1 MKRLLCKTIFY
12 GVLMSV
18 VATACTNDNLQTSPE
33 GGKVAV
39 RVSGG
44 VQTRAT
50 NNIWDVNDAIGITMV
65 SPQSVSVIEPY
76 RNYSYS
82 TSGDGNFSPTDASKI
97 IYFPSDGT
105 TVSFKAYYPYKRDLS
120 TDMLIPVNTKD
131 QTSLADID
139 LMTADHVSGNS
150 IDEPNVKLNFY
161 HRLAKVSI
169 DLATDE
175 TGLINLEGCK
185 LTMKGLK
192 TSGAYDLMKDGL
204 SVDANSGA
212 DVNIPLRNNQGEAI
226 LLPRAAAE
234 GVTFLVTTANG
245 GTYTAIL
252 DKDLELKAGY
262 KHTFHIRLKSTPV
275 LVSATITP
283 WIEGPERQ
291 TDVIRVVTGL
301 NDSRDFQPN
310 DVLNLYLKDKDDTN
324 FNYLTT
330 FTYGTDNK
338 WITNKQVYWES
349 IKADPAAFR
358 GATTIAKAL
367 NGTQIADILV
377 SKDVSVSQYTGVNL
391 EMTHA
396 GSKVTIQLKSSDGT
410 FTTGELKNASIIL
423 PGYLNTGS
431 VNANGTFVIG
441 NSTIDI
447 VPESNVAIFPPQTIG
462 YGKNLATI
470 TINGRTYDLKVTEA
484 NGFEYVPGVAYTLT
498 ADLKKASVL
507 MSALVTP
514 WTEETHEFQDVR
526 IGLANLGSN
535 GGDLKNGDQLY
546 LYTGDNASRIDL
558 NGYFAYNGSG
568 WNYSNPS
575 TPLYWEDIANSG
587 YIYASITRP
596 ALSNASGNNQSQD
609 YITAIPVANAGGV
622 TNTAINLTM
631 THQVAKV
638 NVILWSNT
646 YSEAKLTAAK
656 VTLPNYDMG
665 GSMNKGLYSRGTL
678 KGTITLDNPVKV
690 IPTQSGAVTT
700 YNTASYLQEQT
711 VAKQTPLVIVEI
723 DGRSYTVK
731 HTDDVAYTSGK
742 ITNLKIQIEKSDLKV
757 SVDVA
762 NWVDQLP
769 IIFDNAMFFT
779 VANPTASGFVHNDQI
794 KFYELGLSNTVTN
807 NTNTYTY
814 SVSGSTASLTN
825 PKAAWYRDDFQTGDA
840 ISGVFPVLSQTNVAA
855 GASTFNWT
863 CSNGSGG
870 SSTNGH
876 NQDVIIAAP
885 NGNHG
890 TIQTGSANVAFQFKH
905 VLSKVSVN
913 LIVGTGFTASEIAGS
928 VVELNNFKLS
938 GTVNVATGSASP
950 TGAVTSSFQPT
961 ILSAPN
967 AVTGKTVVSSYE
979 AFIMPQTITAASA
992 SKTTIVTVTLN
1003 GVKFYGQLSAD
1014 KLFAAGE
1021 HNVLNITLNKVG
1033 LALSTELVDWTY
1045 GGSYD
1050 MDLH

>member
-358 GATTIAKAL
+358 GL
-367 NGTQIADILV
+367 L
-377 SKDVSVSQYTGVNL
+377 L
-391 EMTHA
+391 
-396 GSKVTIQLKSSDGT
+396 
-410 FTTGELKNASIIL
+410 L
-423 PGYLNTGS
+423 P
-431 VNANGTFVIG
+431 
-441 NSTIDI
+441 
-447 VPESNVAIFPPQTIG
+447 
-462 YGKNLATI
+462 
-470 TINGRTYDLKVTEA
+470 
-484 NGFEYVPGVAYTLT
+484 
-498 ADLKKASVL
+498 
-507 MSALVTP
+507 
-514 WTEETHEFQDVR
+514 
-526 IGLANLGSN
+526 
-535 GGDLKNGDQLY
+535 
-546 LYTGDNASRIDL
+546 
-558 NGYFAYNGSG
+558 
-568 WNYSNPS
+568 
-575 TPLYWEDIANSG
+575 
-587 YIYASITRP
+587 RP
-596 ALSNASGNNQSQD
+596 
-609 YITAIPVANAGGV
+609 
-622 TNTAINLTM
+622 
-631 THQVAKV
+631 
-638 NVILWSNT
+638 
-646 YSEAKLTAAK
+646 
-656 VTLPNYDMG
+656 
-665 GSMNKGLYSRGTL
+665 
-678 KGTITLDNPVKV
+678 
-690 IPTQSGAVTT
+690 
-700 YNTASYLQEQT
+700 
-711 VAKQTPLVIVEI
+711 
-723 DGRSYTVK
+723 
-731 HTDDVAYTSGK
+731 
-742 ITNLKIQIEKSDLKV
+742 
-757 SVDVA
+757 
-762 NWVDQLP
+762 
-769 IIFDNAMFFT
+769 
-779 VANPTASGFVHNDQI
+779 
-794 KFYELGLSNTVTN
+794 
-807 NTNTYTY
+807 
-814 SVSGSTASLTN
+814 
-825 PKAAWYRDDFQTGDA
+825 
-840 ISGVFPVLSQTNVAA
+840 
-855 GASTFNWT
+855 
-863 CSNGSGG
+863 
-870 SSTNGH
+870 
-876 NQDVIIAAP
+876 
-885 NGNHG
+885 
-890 TIQTGSANVAFQFKH
+890 
-905 VLSKVSVN
+905 
-913 LIVGTGFTASEIAGS
+913 
-928 VVELNNFKLS
+928 
-938 GTVNVATGSASP
+938 
-950 TGAVTSSFQPT
+950 
-961 ILSAPN
+961 
-967 AVTGKTVVSSYE
+967 
-979 AFIMPQTITAASA
+979 
-992 SKTTIVTVTLN
+992 
-1003 GVKFYGQLSAD
+1003 
-1014 KLFAAGE
+1014 
-1021 HNVLNITLNKVG
+1021 
-1033 LALSTELVDWTY
+1033 
-1045 GGSYD
+1045 
-1050 MDLH
+1050 